1 MSAKPID
8 RHRSSPPKW
17 RWLSR
22 RARSSSLSSD
32 GRDRLLAPFE
42 PAGHDL
48 GPVLAL
54 EVRHAGRHQELEHA
68 GTHSGSHRAPPLA

>member
-22 RARSSSLSSD
+22 RARSSSLSS
-32 GRDRLLAPFE
+32 
-42 PAGHDL
+42 DL